1 MMFYV
6 YKFSQFLSFSNLVIF
21 LQRYD
26 FQIVDISRNLRI
38 NNIKSFLFQCFKNEF
53 LKKMFLYE
61 LFKKK
66 KCYKN
71 GVSNMYP
78 IKIEF

>member
-53 LKKMFLYE
+53 
-61 LFKKK
+61 FKKK
-66 KCYKN
+66 CFYTNYLKRKSATKM
-71 GVSNMYP
+71 VYP
-78 IKIEF
+78 TCTQ